1 VKQFRWALD
10 EPQLLRDRI
19 AGIIRKAIISG
30 ELIPG
35 EKLSEPELSQK
46 LGISR
51 TPLREAIRILEQEG
65 FLVVIPR
72 RGAFV
77 TEVSSKDVEDIY
89 VIKSTLEGLAARL
102 AAPHME
108 EKDLR
113 KMEEI
118 NRKLQS
124 FSDPG
129 LSLEFFRIHSEFHFV
144 FLKASGNERLFQI
157 NKNLMDHFQRFGII
171 SFSLPGRY
179 REATSQHEEIIDAF
193 RRQDAAS
200 AERLVFENV
209 KTGGDALVAAVRRRE
224 VGGNG

>member
-1 VKQFRWALD
+1 VTPFRWQID
-10 EPQLLRDRI
+10 EPELLRDRI

-30 ELIPG
+30 ELAPG

-51 TPLREAIRILEQEG
+51 TPLREAIRMLEQEG

-77 TEVSSKDVEDIY
+77 TEVSSKDVADIY
-89 VIKSTLEGLAARL
+89 VIKCTLEGLAARL
-102 AAPHME
+102 ATPHME

-113 KMEEI
+113 RMEEI
-118 NRKLQS
+118 NRKLQA

-129 LSLEFFRIHSEFHFV
+129 QSLEFFKVHSEFHYV

-179 REATSQHEEIIDAF
+179 REATAQHEAIIDAF
-193 RRQDAAS
+193 RRHDAAA

-209 KTGGDALVAAVRRRE
+209 KTGGDSLLASIKKRE
-224 VGGNG
+224 AGRNG